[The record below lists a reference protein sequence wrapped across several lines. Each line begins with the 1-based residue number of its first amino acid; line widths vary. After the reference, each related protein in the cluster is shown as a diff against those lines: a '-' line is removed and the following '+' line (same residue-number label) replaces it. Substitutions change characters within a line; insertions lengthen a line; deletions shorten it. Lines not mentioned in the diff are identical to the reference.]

1 MSQKFD
7 VIVIGA
13 GPGGYVAAI
22 RAAQLG
28 LNTACVEKWVDEK
41 GTAVLGG
48 TCLNVGCIP
57 SKALLEST
65 HKFHEAAHDFAV
77 HGINTSDVKMDVK
90 QMVARK
96 DNIVKNLTGG
106 IAGLFKANGVTL
118 LTGMGKL
125 LANKQV
131 EVTAAD
137 GTATVYAADN
147 VILASGSVPVEIPPA
162 PLTEG
167 LILDNAGAL
176 DINETPARLGVIGAG
191 VIGLEMGSVWS
202 RLGSQVTVLEAMDSF
217 LGLAD
222 KDVAKEAQKL
232 LTKQGLDIKLG
243 ARCTGTEIID
253 GKEVKVKF
261 TDAEGDKEIIV
272 DKLIVAVGR
281 RPQTNGLLAG
291 DSGVK
296 LDERGFIF
304 VDESCRTDVPGVYA
318 IGDSVRGPMLAHKA
332 SEEGI
337 MVADI
342 IAGHKAAMNYD
353 AIPNIIYTYPELAWV
368 GKTEQDLKAEGVKI
382 KVGKF
387 PFAASGRAMASNATD
402 GFVKIIADE
411 TTDRI
416 LGVHMVGAI
425 ASELI
430 AQAVIAMEF
439 CSSTEDLQLTVFAHP
454 TVSEAVHEAAL
465 ACDNHAIHIANRK
478 KR

>member
-41 GTAVLGG
+41 GTPVLGG

-57 SKALLEST
+57 SKALLETT
-65 HKFHEAAHDFAV
+65 HKLHEAQHGFAAQ
-77 HGINTSDVKMDVK
+77 GILADNVKIDAK

-96 DNIVKNLTGG
+96 DQIVKNLTGG

-118 LTGMGKL
+118 LQGMGKL

-131 EVTAAD
+131 EVTAQD

-167 LILDNAGAL
+167 LIVDNVGAL
-176 DINETPARLGVIGAG
+176 QIDEVPESLGVIGGG
-191 VIGLEMGSVWS
+191 VIGLEMGSVWN
-202 RLGSQVTVLEAMDSF
+202 RCGSKVTVFEAMDSF
-217 LGLAD
+217 LAAAD
-222 KDVAKEAQKL
+222 QDVSKEAFKL
-232 LTKQGLDIKLG
+232 LTKQGLDIKLS
-243 ARCTGTEIID
+243 ARCTGTEIVD
-253 GKEVKVKF
+253 GKVKVSY
-261 TDAEGDKEIIV
+261 TDSEGDKEIVV

-281 RPQTNGLLAG
+281 RPQTQGLLAE
-291 DSGVK
+291 DCGVK

-304 VDESCRTDVPGVYA
+304 VDDSCRTDAPGVYA

-353 AIPNIIYTYPELAWV
+353 CIPNIIYTFPELAWV
-368 GKTEQDLKAEGVKI
+368 GKTEQQLKSEGVKY

-387 PFAASGRAMASNATD
+387 PFAASGRAMAANATE

-411 TTDRI
+411 VTDRI
-416 LGVHMVGAI
+416 LGVHIVGGV
-425 ASELI
+425 ASELV
-430 AQAVIAMEF
+430 AQGVIAMEF
-439 CSSTEDLQLTVFAHP
+439 ASSAEDLQLTVFAHP
-454 TVSEAVHEAAL
+454 TVSEAIHEAAL
-465 ACDNHAIHIANRK
+465 AVDNHAIHVANRK

>member
-1 MSQKFD
+1 MSDKFD

-28 LNTACVEKWVDEK
+28 LKTACVEKWADEK
-41 GTAVLGG
+41 GAPVLGG

-57 SKALLEST
+57 SKALLETT
-65 HKFHEAAHDFAV
+65 HKLHEAQHGFAAQ
-77 HGINTSDVKMDVK
+77 GILAENVQIDTKKMIE
-90 QMVARK
+90 RK
-96 DNIVKNLTGG
+96 NQIVKNLTGG
-106 IAGLFKANGVTL
+106 VSGLFKSNGVTVL
-118 LTGMGKL
+118 QGTGKL

-131 EVTAAD
+131 EVTDKD
-137 GTATVYAADN
+137 GKATVYAADN

-167 LILDNAGAL
+167 LILDNVGAL
-176 DINETPARLGVIGAG
+176 EINETPKRLGIIGAG
-191 VIGLEMGSVWS
+191 VIGLEMGSIWA
-202 RLGSQVTVLEAMDSF
+202 RCGSEVTVLEAMDDF
-217 LGLAD
+217 LAMAD
-222 KDVAKEAQKL
+222 VDVAREAKKL

-243 ARCTGTEIID
+243 ARCTGTEILD
-253 GKEVKVKF
+253 GKEVKVKY
-261 TDAEGDKEIIV
+261 TDANGEQELIV

-281 RPQTNGLLAG
+281 RPQTQNLLAE

-304 VDESCRTDVPGVYA
+304 VDESCRTDAPGVYA

-332 SEEGI
+332 SEEGV
-337 MVADI
+337 MVAEI
-342 IAGHKAAMNYD
+342 ISGHKAAMNYD
-353 AIPNIIYTYPELAWV
+353 CIPNIIYTFPELAWV
-368 GKTEQDLKAEGVKI
+368 GKTEQELKADGVKY
-382 KVGKF
+382 KSGKF
-387 PFAASGRAMASNATD
+387 PFAASGRAMAANATE

-411 TTDRI
+411 QTDRI
-416 LGVHMVGAI
+416 LGVHIVGGV

-430 AQAVIAMEF
+430 AQGVIAMEF
-439 CSSTEDLQLTVFAHP
+439 ASSAEDLQLMVFAHP

-465 ACDNHAIHIANRK
+465 AVDNHAIHIANRK